1 MDKQMMMQLFEQFL
15 NNPDVGMGFD
25 SPDLY
30 NEPSQ
35 VVQTG
40 NIQIQIPEKEKRPL
54 FDRSKFF
61 AQQQQMMAPQAT
73 DNYGM
78 PMEQDVGNQEAM
90 MSYSG
95 MV

>member
-1 MDKQMMMQLFEQFL
+1 MDKQMMMSLFEQFL
-15 NNPDVGMGFD
+15 NNQEIGMGFD
-25 SPDLY
+25 SPELF

-35 VVQTG
+35 VIKTG
-40 NIQIQIPEKEKRPL
+40 EIQIQIPEKERRPL

-78 PMEQDVGNQEAM
+78 PMEPEVGNEEAM
-90 MSYSG
+90 AMYSG